1 MIYRL
6 LLLTFAGVISVN
18 AQPQVNKVEP
28 PNWWAAHSINPV
40 RLLISG
46 SQLTG
51 ARLSSTQG
59 LQITNIK
66 VSANGTYVF
75 ADVSIPGD
83 AQPGDYPLDLT
94 TPGGTARVPF
104 RIAQPLPAGD
114 NFRGFSTDD
123 IVYLL
128 MPDRFANGDS
138 TNDDPSVSRGLFD
151 RSKPRFYHGGDFKGI
166 TDHLAYLKSL
176 GVTAIWMTPVY
187 DNNNGLNKKETYDG
201 QPITDYHGYGAI
213 DYYGVEE
220 HLGTLEQLRQLIVA
234 AHKSGLKV
242 IQDQVTNHV
251 GPYHPWV
258 ANPPTPTWFHGT
270 GSNHLNE
277 TWQIWNLADP
287 NASPFLRRQ
296 VTDGWFI
303 NILPDMNQDDPEVHQ
318 YEIQNSLW
326 WLGVAGFDAIRQDT
340 WPYVPRSF
348 WRDWMAAIKRQY
360 PAVTAVG
367 EVFDDDP
374 ALESY
379 FQGGREH
386 EGIDTGLDSVF
397 DFPTYFKMREA
408 FGRGH
413 PLREV
418 ARMVGHD
425 YLYPRPASLVTF
437 FGNHDTV
444 RLMSDP
450 GATVEGLK
458 LAFACLLTLRGIPT
472 IYYGDEIALRG
483 GSDPDNRRDFPGG
496 WPGDSHNAFTASGR
510 SPEESAVFEYVKKLT
525 HLRAALP
532 SLRSGELLTL
542 LADDQL
548 WVYARRSGGE
558 TAIVV
563 LNNDTKPAQ
572 AEVNLGSLSL
582 KDGTKLN
589 GRLGV
594 EPSLIVNKG
603 LAHVSLPARS
613 GEVFVVSR

>member
-1 MIYRL
+1 MIPRL
-6 LLLTFAGVISVN
+6 LILSVAGIVSLD
-18 AQPQVNKVEP
+18 AQPQIAKVEP
-28 PNWWAAHSINPV
+28 PSWWVAHTINPV

-46 SQLTG
+46 NQLVG

-59 LQITNIK
+59 LQTSNIK

-75 ADVSIPGD
+75 ADVSIPAD
-83 AQPGDYPLDLT
+83 AQPGNYPLDLT
-94 TPGGTARVPF
+94 TPGGTTRVPF
-104 RIAQPLPAGD
+104 RIRQALPAGD

-128 MPDRFANGDS
+128 MPDRFANGDPI
-138 TNDDPSVSRGLFD
+138 NDDPAVSRGLLD
-151 RSKPRFYHGGDFKGI
+151 RNKPRFYHGGDFKGVI
-166 TDHLAYLKSL
+166 DHLPYLKNL

-187 DNNNGLNKKETYDG
+187 DNNNGFNEKEKYDG
-201 QPITDYHGYGAI
+201 QAITDYHGYGAT

-220 HLGTLEQLRQLIVA
+220 HFGTLDQLRQLIAA

-258 ANPPTPTWFHGT
+258 ANPPTPTWFHGSE
-270 GSNHLNE
+270 SNHLNE

-303 NILPDMNQDDPEVHQ
+303 NILPDMNQEDPEVHQ

-326 WLGVAGFDAIRQDT
+326 WLGIAGFDAIRQDT
-340 WPYVPRSF
+340 WPYVQRSF

-367 EVFDDDP
+367 EVFDGDP

-408 FGRGH
+408 FGKGH
-413 PLREV
+413 SLREV
-418 ARMVGHD
+418 ASMVGHD
-425 YLYPRPASLVTF
+425 YLYPRPAALVTF
-437 FGNHDTV
+437 FGNHDTS
-444 RLMSDP
+444 RFMNDP
-450 GATVEGLK
+450 GATVDGLK
-458 LAFACLLTLRGIPT
+458 LAFTCLLTLRGIPT
-472 IYYGDEIALRG
+472 IYYGDEIGLRG
-483 GSDPDNRRDFPGG
+483 GNDPDNRRDFPGG

-510 SPEESAVFEYVKKLT
+510 SSEESAVFEHVKMLA
-525 HLRAALP
+525 HLRSALP
-532 SLRSGELLTL
+532 SLRSGELVTL
-542 LADDQL
+542 LADEQL
-548 WVYARRSGGE
+548 WIYARRSGGE
-558 TAIVV
+558 TAIIV
-563 LNNDTKPAQ
+563 LNNDTKAVET
-572 AEVNLGSLSL
+572 EVSTGILSL
-582 KDGTKLN
+582 KDGTTLS

-594 EPSLIVNKG
+594 VPNLTVNKG
-603 LAHVSLPARS
+603 MAHISLPARS